1 MLTHGVSHKGTY
13 ADWCA
18 YFWNLVE
25 AVVEMRID
33 RDGAM
38 VLYATLCDIKP
49 YWPKS
54 EDEADDEA

>member
-13 ADWCA
+13 ADRCA

-38 VLYATLCDIKP
+38 VLYETLCDNQAVLAKVGRR
-49 YWPKS
+49 S
-54 EDEADDEA
+54 RQ